1 MSIQPPPPER
11 IDHLVEGMTM
21 LDPSAERGI
30 VVSLPHPDDESF
42 SSAGTMALASD
53 AGVPV
58 TYLCGTFG
66 DMGRRMG
73 SPFFA
78 NRESMRDVRER
89 ELADACTILGA
100 RYELLGMRDRMVEFE
115 DPHEVATRIRAVLE
129 RLDPSTVITF
139 YPGHAV
145 HPDHDAMG
153 LATHLAVAALPDP
166 KPRLLAVAVGDREQL
181 RAALGPQHVAVD
193 IRTVRQRKLGALRAH
208 RSQTEMMFQRWE
220 SERDDDEQMRAY
232 REENLTV
239 ERFYRLNGVAI
250 PLPR

>member
-1 MSIQPPPPER
+1 MPTLPPPPTS

-21 LDPSAERGI
+21 LDPTAERGI
-30 VVSLPHPDDESF
+30 VVALPHPDDESF

-53 AGVPV
+53 AGVSV
-58 TYLCGTFG
+58 TYLCGTYG

-89 ELADACTILGA
+89 ELADACGILGA
-100 RYELLGMRDRMVEFE
+100 RYELLGIRDRMFEFE
-115 DPHEVATRIRAVLE
+115 DPHVVAGRIRAILE
-129 RLDPSTVITF
+129 RLAPSTVITF

-153 LATHLAVAALPDP
+153 LATHLAVAGMPDP
-166 KPRLLAVAVGDREQL
+166 QPQLLAIAVGDRAQV
-181 RAALGPQHVAVD
+181 RAVLGPQQVAVD
-193 IRTVRQRKLGALRAH
+193 IRTVRQRKLDALRAH
-208 RSQTEMMFQRWE
+208 RSQTEMLFQRWE
-220 SERDDDEQMRAY
+220 SDDGEDEQARTF
-232 REENLTV
+232 REESLNV

-250 PLPR
+250 PMPR